1 MSMVTK
7 VRYGALV
14 LKWAKRK
21 REREGQPHSRG
32 CGNKRVAIHKVLFP
46 ISNVGTYSERIKIR

>member
-1 MSMVTK
+1 MV
-7 VRYGALV
+7 VLV

-46 ISNVGTYSERIKIR
+46 ISNVGTYSGRKKIR